1 MDVKAIWNIKA
12 KAVYEEGLKKQGNL
26 PLFLSS
32 YMQQPW
38 LNQFSFCEWILEVGV
53 ATFMGWRLNTKHSH
67 DGNTHKSPGSSE
79 LQCHLLL
86 HRE

>member
-32 YMQQPW
+32 YMQ
-38 LNQFSFCEWILEVGV
+38 
-53 ATFMGWRLNTKHSH
+53 
-67 DGNTHKSPGSSE
+67 
-79 LQCHLLL
+79 
-86 HRE
+86 